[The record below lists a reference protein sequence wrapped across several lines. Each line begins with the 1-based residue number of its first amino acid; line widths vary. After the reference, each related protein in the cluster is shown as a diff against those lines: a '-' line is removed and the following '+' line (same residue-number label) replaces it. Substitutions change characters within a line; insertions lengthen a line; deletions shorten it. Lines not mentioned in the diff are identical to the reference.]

1 MMSNC
6 VDRELEKLQDNQ
18 KSFLQSIKVEQDK
31 ERLRVLALKR
41 KYDCGEI
48 SELDISDEDMMKI
61 VDLYEEEI
69 RNIKDETKRAKNKIK
84 LMLEE
89 LKNS

>member
-1 MMSNC
+1 MINC
-6 VDRELEKLQDNQ
+6 VDSELEKLQYNQ
-18 KSFLQSIKVEQDK
+18 KSFLQSIKVEPDK
-31 ERLRVLALKR
+31 ERLRLLALKR

-48 SELDISDEDMMKI
+48 SELDISDEDIMKI

>member
-1 MMSNC
+1 MMINC
-6 VDRELEKLQDNQ
+6 VDSELEKLQYNQ

-31 ERLRVLALKR
+31 ERLRLLALKR

-48 SELDISDEDMMKI
+48 SELDISDEDIMKI

-69 RNIKDETKRAKNKIK
+69 YSIKDETKKAKDRIK
-84 LMLEE
+84 NM
-89 LKNS
+89 LKNN

>member
-18 KSFLQSIKVEQDK
+18 KSFLQSIKVEPDK
-31 ERLRVLALKR
+31 ERLRLLALKR